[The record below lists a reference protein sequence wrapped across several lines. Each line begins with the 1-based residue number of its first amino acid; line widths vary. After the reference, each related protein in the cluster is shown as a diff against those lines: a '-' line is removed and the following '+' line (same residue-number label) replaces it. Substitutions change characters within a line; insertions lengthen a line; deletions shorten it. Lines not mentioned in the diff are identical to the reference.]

1 MKKISTK
8 IIALSLINTILVAG
22 CNVGFSIYM
31 NTHQSMAPIADATST
46 AVAPTQS
53 TSFAS
58 FIPPTPILIGLLISL
73 FLGVVLSYIL
83 GKYISRPIIQVTELT
98 KRTAQFDL
106 VQEDTFQFSSKAK
119 DETSAMADALCD
131 TRKALR
137 DMALKLQ
144 NVSHKMESNSRHLKE
159 TTDENVLTITHV
171 VTTISEVAEGNSN
184 QAQTINEI
192 NGTLA
197 EVARLIDHIT
207 GEALTS
213 STHAVGSLDIIHEG
227 QSAVDVQVEKM
238 EENILVSQEV
248 NRSIEELSGMIEQVG
263 STIKVIT
270 SISSQTN
277 LLALNAAI
285 ESARAGEAGKG
296 FAVVADEI
304 RKLAEESSKAA
315 KVIANIIQKTTDKT
329 GQVVQNID
337 TTNAL
342 IEEQKKALKITQDA
356 FEKIKQTHEE
366 LVSGFQQTAT
376 AMKTVNEKAHM
387 ISDQTQDMA
396 AIAQESAASME
407 EISGAG
413 EQQLASF
420 ETIAEASKE
429 LFTLAEELKEEINKF
444 KIQ

>member
-8 IIALSLINTILVAG
+8 IIVLSLVNTLLVAL

-31 NTHQSMAPIADATST
+31 SSHQGAAPGANTASAAVVPAQSSGI
-46 AVAPTQS
+46 
-53 TSFAS
+53 AS
-58 FIPPTPILIGLLISL
+58 FMPPTTIMIGLLVSL
-73 FLGVVLSYIL
+73 ILGVVMSYVF
-83 GKYISRPIIQVTELT
+83 GKYISRPILQVTELT
-98 KRTAQFDL
+98 KKTAQFNL
-106 VQEDTFQFSSKAK
+106 VQEDASQFSSKAK
-119 DETSAMADALCD
+119 DETSAMANALWD

-137 DMALKLQ
+137 NMALNLQ
-144 NVSHKMESNSRHLKE
+144 NISRTMESNSRHLKN

-192 NGTLA
+192 NGTLV

-207 GEALTS
+207 KDVLTGAS
-213 STHAVGSLDIIHEG
+213 NAVGSIDIIHEG
-227 QSAVDVQVEKM
+227 QKAVDVQVEKM
-238 EENILVSQEV
+238 EENILVSQDV
-248 NRSIEELSGMIEQVG
+248 NQSIKELSSMIEQVG

-315 KVIANIIQKTTDKT
+315 KVIADIIHKTTDKT

-356 FEKIKQTHEE
+356 FEKIKWTHEE
-366 LVSGFQQTAT
+366 LVAGFQQTAT
-376 AMKTVNEKAHM
+376 AMETVNEKSKK
-387 ISDQTQDMA
+387 ISEQTQDMA
-396 AIAQESAASME
+396 SIAQISAASME

-413 EQQLASF
+413 QQQLASF
-420 ETIAEASKE
+420 EIIAQSSKE
-429 LFTLAEELKEEINKF
+429 LFVLAEELKEEINKF
-444 KIQ
+444 VL